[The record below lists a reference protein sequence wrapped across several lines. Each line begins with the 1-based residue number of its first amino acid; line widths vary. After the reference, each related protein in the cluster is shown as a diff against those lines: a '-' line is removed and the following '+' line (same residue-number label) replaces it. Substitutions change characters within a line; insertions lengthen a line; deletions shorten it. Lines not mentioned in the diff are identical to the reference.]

1 MTTKKDYYELLGV
14 PRGATEE
21 DLKKSFRKLAF
32 QYHPDRNKD
41 DGAEARFKE
50 INEAYQCLCDPEK
63 RSNYD
68 TYGHAGDSMSGGG
81 FQGAEFQGF
90 GDIFDA
96 FFGGAGAR
104 GQRGAQQGRDLRSDI
119 SISFKEAVFGCRK
132 DIEVQRV
139 EYCQDCGGTGC
150 EPGTKPQRCPQ
161 CNGAGQV
168 KRVQQ
173 SVFGRFVNVSTC
185 EACRGQGSVITQ
197 PCKPCKGNGRV
208 RQQRT
213 ISVDIP
219 AGVDSE
225 YQIRVSGQGDVGV
238 NSGPPGD
245 LYLGL
250 KVEPHPFF
258 IRKGDDIYYELPV
271 NIAQAALGD
280 EVEVPTLESKQ
291 TIKIPAGSQNG
302 KTFRFRGKGVAHV
315 KGGGRGDEIVTL
327 SVTTP
332 TDLDDNQQRLLKEL
346 FKTLP
351 KTPPPSD
358 NGHEE
363 KSDLFHRIFRDAK

>member
-1 MTTKKDYYELLGV
+1 M
-14 PRGATEE
+14 
-21 DLKKSFRKLAF
+21 
-32 QYHPDRNKD
+32 
-41 DGAEARFKE
+41 
-50 INEAYQCLCDPEK
+50 
-63 RSNYD
+63 
-68 TYGHAGDSMSGGG
+68 
-81 FQGAEFQGF
+81 
-90 GDIFDA
+90 
-96 FFGGAGAR
+96 
-104 GQRGAQQGRDLRSDI
+104 
-119 SISFKEAVFGCRK
+119 
-132 DIEVQRV
+132 
-139 EYCQDCGGTGC
+139 
-150 EPGTKPQRCPQ
+150 
-161 CNGAGQV
+161 
-168 KRVQQ
+168 
-173 SVFGRFVNVSTC
+173 
-185 EACRGQGSVITQ
+185 
-197 PCKPCKGNGRV
+197 

-213 ISVDIP
+213 VSVDIP

-258 IRKGDDIYYELPV
+258 MRRGDDIHYELPV

-315 KGGGRGDEIVTL
+315 KGGGRGDQIVTL

-332 TDLDDNQQRLLKEL
+332 TDLDDNQQRLFKEL

-363 KSDLFHRIFRDAK
+363 KSDLFHRIFRDAR